1 MIVIST
7 SNPGPFEEINSNVIL
22 VPAEIAARS
31 RPSSHS
37 VPIVRPRK
45 KIKRRHIARNVILA
59 IFASQ
64 LVFAG
69 VITVTYYSIE
79 AGHDA
84 GYKLACS
91 TVGIGR
97 YAYPECHWEKM

>member
-37 VPIVRPRK
+37 VPIVRR
-45 KIKRRHIARNVILA
+45 
-59 IFASQ
+59 
-64 LVFAG
+64 G
-69 VITVTYYSIE
+69 V
-79 AGHDA
+79 
-84 GYKLACS
+84 
-91 TVGIGR
+91 
-97 YAYPECHWEKM
+97 